1 MIHYLEDDPMTLPGS
16 QNETPLGS
24 WGVSIIRTYV
34 PVAWGALVGWLL
46 TLVPALAPL
55 LNDPEVGQGATT
67 VLIAASVFVWYF
79 LARLIE
85 PRLGPVLT
93 RLIIGAN
100 AQPVY
105 LGGPEGE
112 TQARITRSR
121 PDGY

>member
-1 MIHYLEDDPMTLPGS
+1 MTLPGS
-16 QNETPLGS
+16 QNDTPLGS

-46 TLVPALAPL
+46 TLVPALEPL

-67 VLIAASVFVWYF
+67 VLFAVCVFVWYF

-100 AQPVY
+100 TQPTY
-105 LGGPEGE
+105 LGGPEGDA
-112 TQARITRSR
+112 QARIGRSA
-121 PDGY
+121 PGGY